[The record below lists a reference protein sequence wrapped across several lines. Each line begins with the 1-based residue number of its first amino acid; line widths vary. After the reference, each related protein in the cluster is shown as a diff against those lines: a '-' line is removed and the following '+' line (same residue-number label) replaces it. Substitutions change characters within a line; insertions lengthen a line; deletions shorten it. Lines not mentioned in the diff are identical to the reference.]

1 MKNEIFDIQIVTEFS
16 SWEIHF
22 SLLWM
27 YTRVYL
33 LIVQRI
39 FSGRNRLKCK
49 ACKNKIEI
57 HSVVDPKKKFKSD
70 KCHIIKFEFIGWV

>member
-22 SLLWM
+22 SFLWM
-27 YTRVYL
+27 YTRVYI
-33 LIVQRI
+33 LIIQRI

-49 ACKNKIEI
+49 ARKKKFEI
-57 HSVVDPKKKFKSD
+57 HSVIDLKKNSRVTNV
-70 KCHIIKFEFIGWV
+70 IL

>member
-49 ACKNKIEI
+49 ACKKKKRNTFGGR
-57 HSVVDPKKKFKSD
+57 SYKKFKSD
-70 KCHIIKFEFIGWV
+70 KCHIIKYEFIGWV